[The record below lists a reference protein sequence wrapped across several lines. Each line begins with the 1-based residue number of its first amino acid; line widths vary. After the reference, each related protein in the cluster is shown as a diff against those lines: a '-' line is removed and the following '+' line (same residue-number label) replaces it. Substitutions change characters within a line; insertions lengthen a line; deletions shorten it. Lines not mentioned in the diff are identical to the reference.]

1 MALITCP
8 DCGKDISENSQ
19 QCIHC
24 GAPISG
30 SPKDATSGVS
40 GGKLFAIIAVGVAVG
55 IFAWQFLIQS
65 PAIVSEF
72 KEGYQEQKALSTLVE
87 RGVEWKESN
96 IEEWE
101 RYAEL
106 RRKFQQV
113 QGASPTEFPSDYAE
127 CVRLGEYLTA
137 SAKEYDILSLF
148 NVRDFLS
155 SCL

>member
-65 PAIVSEF
+65 PAIVSGF
-72 KEGYQEQKALSTLVE
+72 KEGYQEQKALSTLAE
-87 RGVEWKESN
+87 RGVQWKESK
-96 IEEWE
+96 
-101 RYAEL
+101 R
-106 RRKFQQV
+106 
-113 QGASPTEFPSDYAE
+113 S
-127 CVRLGEYLTA
+127 
-137 SAKEYDILSLF
+137 F
-148 NVRDFLS
+148 NFRAHPRLS
-155 SCL
+155 SPVIMPNAFGLENILLHQPKSMTSCPLFATF